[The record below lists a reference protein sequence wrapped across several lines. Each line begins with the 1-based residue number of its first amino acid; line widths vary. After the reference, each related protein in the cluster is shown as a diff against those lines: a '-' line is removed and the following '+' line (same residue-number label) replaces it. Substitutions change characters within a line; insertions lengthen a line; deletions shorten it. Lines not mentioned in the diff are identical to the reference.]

1 MDRYAVDL
9 DQLAVHLRTKMEAQ
23 GLSLRAAAKAIGVG
37 AATLSRLL
45 LGSKSENVP
54 DLVVVEKAVKWVGRS
69 IGDFAPTTK
78 RIHSTIADVEV
89 HLRAL
94 PGLNSR
100 DVEALVAMVRAGY
113 EHAKGLGAK
122 KRS

>member
-9 DQLAVHLRTKMEAQ
+9 DQLAVHLRNKMKAE
-23 GLSLRAAAKAIGVG
+23 GLSLRGAAKAIVIG

-45 LGSKSENVP
+45 MGSKSENVP
-54 DLVVVEKAVKWVGRS
+54 DLAVVEKAVKWLGRS
-69 IGDFAPTTK
+69 LGDFAPAT
-78 RIHSTIADVEV
+78 RRSHSTMADVEV

-94 PGLNSR
+94 PGLNTR
-100 DVEALVAMVRAGY
+100 DVEALVGLVKAGY